1 LTESA
6 AKLAAGDII
15 DTEAQMAIVSI
26 LAAPELQEFL
36 MPGASNQLWRL
47 TAKWIP
53 SCSTMFAGY
62 FRPKCRKWRHF
73 RNSYAIS
80 QLAQSKARR

>member
-1 LTESA
+1 LALTRSYVGSIDNFSVYWGPRKLTESA

-53 SCSTMFAGY
+53 SFSTMFAGY
-62 FRPKCRKWRHF
+62 F
-73 RNSYAIS
+73 ST
-80 QLAQSKARR
+80 